1 MMVSNMNN
9 EALSA
14 FSETKAG
21 VFHSFKWG
29 QIIPETFIGDLI
41 ECAKK
46 NSDRKAR
53 LCLHPSPNDVT
64 QVTILALVA
73 PYKDRLHKHP
83 NKPEIMFP
91 IKGKAELTMLD
102 QNQTKQRVLTLD
114 AGNPVPVSIQAN
126 TVHALKVLSND
137 FVFIEIG
144 NGPFNSNS
152 TVYV

>member
-21 VFHSFKWG
+21 VFHSLKWG

-53 LCLHPSPNDVT
+53 LCLHPSPKEIT
-64 QVTILALVA
+64 QVTFLALVA
-73 PYKDRLHKHP
+73 PYEDRQHKHP

-91 IKGKAELTMLD
+91 VLGKAELTIFHD
-102 QNQTKQRVLTLD
+102 NQSKARVFTLD
-114 AGNPVPVSIQAN
+114 AENPIPVSIESN
-126 TVHALKVLSND
+126 TVHALKVLSTN

-144 NGPFNSNS
+144 IGPFNQDS
-152 TVYV
+152 TVYC